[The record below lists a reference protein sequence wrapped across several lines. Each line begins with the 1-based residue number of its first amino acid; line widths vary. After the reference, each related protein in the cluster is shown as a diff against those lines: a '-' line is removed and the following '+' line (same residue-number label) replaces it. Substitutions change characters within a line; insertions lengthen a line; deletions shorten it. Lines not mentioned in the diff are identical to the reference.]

1 MNMRL
6 LALAGLVG
14 IGLVVGPAVQ
24 AAENFNSAIKSG
36 HHRHHHGKKPG
47 MGPFELARTGPF
59 DGAAIGQIVHY
70 KAKYED
76 TMVALARAN
85 DVGYVE
91 LLAANP
97 GIDPWLP
104 GRDTDMIIPKMH
116 ILPHD
121 TPHEGIV
128 INLPEMRLFYY
139 PRKGGKPYSFPIGI
153 GREGLQTPLGQ
164 TYVRAKAQHFDWR
177 PTPRMRAE
185 DPTLPEVVG
194 PGPDNP
200 MGEYVLYLGWAEY
213 GIHGTNK
220 PYGIGRRSSSG
231 CIRLYPEDIEFLWPK
246 VPQSTKVTVVN
257 QPIKAAWIS
266 NKLYIEAHPTMAQAD
281 RMEMGSPGD
290 APTYEMSEQDMKFI
304 LRAAGASAGQ
314 VDWVKVRQIIRE
326 RRGYPISVATRPE
339 QPTVKQ
345 AADTTPAEEPRD
357 EAKVEPAADS
367 GDSIAPADDEKDS
380 DQSL

>member
-1 MNMRL
+1 MNTRL
-6 LALAGLVG
+6 LALTGLIGAGLI
-14 IGLVVGPAVQ
+14 IGSAAQ
-24 AAENFNSAIKSG
+24 AAENSGATIKPA
-36 HHRHHHGKKPG
+36 HHRHHHGKKTAG
-47 MGPFELARTGPF
+47 MGPFQPASATAF
-59 DGAAIGQIVHY
+59 DGIAIGETKHY

-97 GIDPWLP
+97 GVDPWLP

-116 ILPHD
+116 ILPID
-121 TPHEGIV
+121 APHEGIV

-139 PRKGGKPYSFPIGI
+139 PRSGGKPYSFPIGI
-153 GREGLQTPLGQ
+153 GREGLQTPVGQ
-164 TYVRAKAQHFDWR
+164 TNVRSKAKDFDWR

-194 PGPDNP
+194 PGDDNP
-200 MGEYVLYLGWAEY
+200 MGKYVLYLGWAEY

-231 CIRLYPEDIEFLWPK
+231 CIRLYPEDIEFLWPQ
-246 VPQSTKVTVVN
+246 VPTGTKVTVVN
-257 QPIKAAWIS
+257 QPIKAAWIGS
-266 NKLYIEAHPTMAQAD
+266 KLYVEAHPTMAQAD
-281 RMEMGSPGD
+281 RMEMGAPGD

-304 LRAAGASAGQ
+304 LRAAGPFAGQ
-314 VDWVKVRQIIRE
+314 VDWVKVRQIVKE

-339 QPTVKQ
+339 QATVTQ
-345 AADTTPAEEPRD
+345 AADKSADEPKN

-367 GDSIAPADDEKDS
+367 GVDTAPAADEKDS